1 MISSVKG
8 QNMFRN
14 TIAAATIVSLSTLSA
29 YANEDDHV
37 VTPDT
42 VQASVTQVVADPD
55 NAKKSLAYMSI
66 TNNLS
71 VAIVL
76 RDVKTDTGRAFMY
89 KTAKIFGATVQKNVD
104 FLNINPGKTVTFS
117 NDPYRLNMPNGS
129 TQIELNF
136 GPKGDLSVPVN

>member
-1 MISSVKG
+1 
-8 QNMFRN
+8 MFRN
-14 TIAAATIVSLSTLSA
+14 TTAALAIISLSSISA
-29 YANEDDHV
+29 FANEDDHV

-42 VQASVTQVVADPD
+42 VQASVTQVVADLD
-55 NAKKSLAYMSI
+55 KANRSLAYMSI

-89 KTAKIFGATVQKNVD
+89 KMAKIFGTTVQKNVD
-104 FLNINPGKTVTFS
+104 FLNINPGKTVTFQS
-117 NDPYRLNMPNGS
+117 EPYRLNMPKGS